1 MELSPDKKKRLLQ
14 GELLME
20 IEWPGNDIIR
30 ARGRIFVK
38 ASPEVVW
45 RMLTDYGNLHN
56 TMPKVVR
63 SELVE
68 ELGKCKIIDQTGRS
82 GILFI
87 ERSVHFR
94 LQVDE
99 EFPTRLH
106 FRQLEGDFKVYEGEW
121 FLEPAGN
128 GTAEGTL
135 VTYRADV
142 KPDFFAPPFLVSFV
156 QSQDLP
162 AILRSIRSY
171 CEARSAG

>member
-1 MELSPDKKKRLLQ
+1 MELAPDKKKRLLQ

-30 ARGRIFVK
+30 ARGSIFVR

-45 RMLTDYGNLHN
+45 RMLTDYGNLHH

-68 ELGKCKIIDQTGRS
+68 ERGNVKVIDQTGRS
-82 GILFI
+82 GILIF
-87 ERSVHFR
+87 ERSVQFR

-99 EFPTRLH
+99 EFPTRLR
-106 FRQLEGDFKVYEGEW
+106 FTQLEGDFKVYEGEW
-121 FLEPAGN
+121 ILEPASN
-128 GTAEGTL
+128 GKADGTL
-135 VTYRADV
+135 VTYRADI

-162 AILRSIRSY
+162 AILRSIRTY